1 MTNTP
6 DRQRIADTLQ
16 AAALAYAGRPD
27 IDTRKALNAA
37 LWAALRAG
45 MPSEVVQDICDA
57 AAHMANTGPVSL
69 R

>member
-16 AAALAYAGRPD
+16 AAALDYARRPD
-27 IDTRKALNAA
+27 VDTRKPLTSAMWDAM
-37 LWAALRAG
+37 RAG
-45 MPSEVVQDICDA
+45 MPAELIQDICDA
-57 AAHMANTGPVSL
+57 AAAAANNGPVSI